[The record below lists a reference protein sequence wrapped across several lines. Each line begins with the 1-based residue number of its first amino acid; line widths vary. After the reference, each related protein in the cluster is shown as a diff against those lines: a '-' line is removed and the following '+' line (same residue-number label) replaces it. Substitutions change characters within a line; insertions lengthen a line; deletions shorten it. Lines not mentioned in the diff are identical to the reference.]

1 MRQVRVN
8 RRPADPKSMLL
19 IPDTPPWFGAI
30 EAKNAVIIRIYLF
43 RVSLA

>member
-1 MRQVRVN
+1 MD
-8 RRPADPKSMLL
+8 RRPADSKSMLL

-30 EAKNAVIIRIYLF
+30 AAKNAVIIKIYLF